1 MTPPASPPE
10 PAREAVRSRDDIARA
25 PVVALT
31 LRDRATRFV
40 RELIPA
46 SLRWRLIG
54 ALLLAVVLAVVAET
68 VSHMAEESA
77 RLERE
82 LAAQGDRVSD
92 TLRAELEQTVNA
104 LDFEIEGAGD
114 PRTPVSRTI
123 SSLRVEA
130 RVLGTKA
137 RLQEGVLEVLKALG
151 PDGAILSSGHWPAS
165 FGALD
170 PNYQLYKSTPG
181 RSLHIVDEPTPQGSA
196 PALERW
202 SPGRSGAREIIVVAG
217 RFLDAPALERMRTRT
232 AADVVALCRAEP
244 AKLSLPPS
252 SPPSS
257 PSFSPG
263 SPGSPGSPDARS
275 SSRGIPGSP
284 RCVATGFL
292 TDPDS
297 DGTSPGRVATDSFD
311 PDDDDVS
318 DRLHL
323 AAIDLGT
330 HHLWVGLDRSS
341 ILRVRAGI
349 LRRAVAV
356 GLASIA
362 FAMLLGTVLATRLT
376 RPIEELAQ
384 AAGTLASGDL
394 KTRVRAD
401 GEGRGE
407 VHHLVAAFNQMAA
420 DLEKNQTKLL
430 QAERV
435 AAWQEIA
442 RGLAHELKNPLTP
455 ILGAM
460 DVVRKARKLD
470 RPDFDAILEE
480 QATAVVEEVMRLKEL
495 SDAFARFARLPD
507 RKPEPLKM
515 NDLVDHAAAL
525 YGNDE
530 GVTIVRVYDAALPI
544 IEADKTQVG
553 TVVTN
558 LVKNAVEAMDRKGTL
573 SLTLRHVNGVNDV
586 VELVVEDSGPGIA
599 PEIADRL
606 FTPYVTT
613 KGSRGTGLGL
623 ALAHRIVAEHG
634 GTIEAARSTKHGGA
648 AFTVRLP
655 VKSAPLVNA

>member
-1 MTPPASPPE
+1 MTLQQRLVRF
-10 PAREAVRSRDDIARA
+10 ARG
-25 PVVALT
+25 
-31 LRDRATRFV
+31 
-40 RELIPA
+40 LIPA

-92 TLRAELEQTVNA
+92 ALRAELEQTVNA

-170 PNYQLYKSTPG
+170 PNYQLYKSMPG

-202 SPGRSGAREIIVVAG
+202 APGRFGAREIIVVAG
-217 RFLDAPALERMRTRT
+217 RFLDAPALERMRGRT
-232 AADVVALCRAEP
+232 AADVVALCRAAP
-244 AKLSLPPS
+244 AKL
-252 SPPSS
+252 
-257 PSFSPG
+257 
-263 SPGSPGSPDARS
+263 A
-275 SSRGIPGSP
+275 SSRALGGQ
-284 RCVATGFL
+284 RCIATGFL
-292 TDPDS
+292 HEEAGPS
-297 DGTSPGRVATDSFD
+297 RVATDAFD
-311 PDDDDVS
+311 PDDDDVA

-323 AAIDLGT
+323 TAIDLGT

-349 LRRAVAV
+349 VRRAVAV

-384 AAGTLASGDL
+384 AAGMLASGDL
-394 KTRVRAD
+394 KVRVRSD
-401 GEGRGE
+401 DLGRGE
-407 VHHLVAAFNQMAA
+407 VHHLVATFNQMAA

-515 NDLVDHAAAL
+515 NELVDHAAAL

-530 GVTIVRVYDAALPI
+530 GVAIERHYDEELPI
-544 IEADKTQVG
+544 VEADKTQIG

-573 SLTLRHVNGVNDV
+573 SLTLRRAGES
-586 VELVVEDSGPGIA
+586 VELVVEDTGPGIA

-623 ALAHRIVAEHG
+623 ALAHRIVVEHG
-634 GTIEAARSTKHGGA
+634 GTIEAAKSEQHGGA

-655 VKSAPLVNA
+655 LKGAPGAPLVATA

>member
-1 MTPPASPPE
+1 MSGAPPLSGPVSV
-10 PAREAVRSRDDIARA
+10 RERLI
-25 PVVALT
+25 
-31 LRDRATRFV
+31 RFG

-92 TLRAELEQTVNA
+92 SLRAELEQTVNA
-104 LDFEIEGAGD
+104 LDFEIDGAGD

-170 PNYQLYKSTPG
+170 PNYQMYKTQPG

-202 SPGRSGAREIIVVAG
+202 APGRSGAREIIVVAG
-217 RFLDAPALERMRTRT
+217 RFLDAPSLERMRSRT

-244 AKLSLPPS
+244 SKLSLPSLPS
-252 SPPSS
+252 SS
-257 PSFSPG
+257 
-263 SPGSPGSPDARS
+263 DANV
-275 SSRGIPGSP
+275 SSRAIPGSP
-284 RCVATGFL
+284 RCIATGFL
-292 TDPDS
+292 RDDS
-297 DGTSPGRVATDSFD
+297 DDGTGPGRAATDAFD
-311 PDDDDVS
+311 PDDDDVA

-323 AAIDLGT
+323 TAIDLGT

-349 LRRAVAV
+349 VRRAVAV

-376 RPIEELAQ
+376 RPIEELAL

-394 KTRVRAD
+394 KARVRAD
-401 GEGRGE
+401 TEGRGE

-430 QAERV
+430 QSERV

-470 RPDFDAILEE
+470 RPDFDEILEE

-515 NDLVDHAAAL
+515 NELVDHAAAL

-530 GVTIVRVYDAALPI
+530 EVVIERTYDATLPLVA
-544 IEADKTQVG
+544 ADKTQIG

-558 LVKNAVEAMDRKGTL
+558 LVKNAVEAMSHKGTL
-573 SLTLRHVNGVNDV
+573 SLTLRRIDGDAI
-586 VELVVEDSGPGIA
+586 ELVVEDTGPGIA

-623 ALAHRIVAEHG
+623 ALAHRIVMEHG

-655 VKSAPLVNA
+655 VKSAPLVTT

>member
-1 MTPPASPPE
+1 MSV
-10 PAREAVRSRDDIARA
+10 RERA
-25 PVVALT
+25 L
-31 LRDRATRFV
+31 RFV

-82 LAAQGDRVSD
+82 LSAQGDRVSD
-92 TLRAELEQTVNA
+92 ALRAELEQTVAA
-104 LDFEIEGAGD
+104 LDFEIEGATD
-114 PRTPVSRTI
+114 PRGPVSRTL
-123 SSLRVEA
+123 SSSRVEA
-130 RVLGTKA
+130 RFLGTKA

-170 PNYQLYKSTPG
+170 PNHDLYKSLPG
-181 RSLHIVDEPTPQGSA
+181 RSLHVVDEPTPQGSA

-202 SPGRSGAREIIVVAG
+202 AVGRSGTREIVVVAG
-217 RFLDAPALERMRTRT
+217 RFLDAPALDRMRGRT
-232 AADVVALCRAEP
+232 GADVVALCRAEP
-244 AKLSLPPS
+244 TKVQ
-252 SPPSS
+252 
-257 PSFSPG
+257 
-263 SPGSPGSPDARS
+263 S
-275 SSRGIPGSP
+275 SSRATTGA
-284 RCVATGFL
+284 RCIATGAGVRE
-292 TDPDS
+292 PAAAAA
-297 DGTSPGRVATDSFD
+297 DGDAAPPPSELRPPFD
-311 PDDDDVS
+311 PDDDDIA

-323 AAIDLGT
+323 TAIDLGT
-330 HHLWVGLDRSS
+330 HHLWVGLDRSA

-349 LRRAVAV
+349 VRRAVAV

-384 AAGTLASGDL
+384 AAGALASGDL
-394 KTRVRAD
+394 STRVRAD
-401 GEGRGE
+401 DDGRGE
-407 VHHLVAAFNQMAA
+407 VHGLVAAFNQMAA
-420 DLEKNQTKLL
+420 DLEKKQTKLL
-430 QAERV
+430 QSERV
-435 AAWQEIA
+435 SAWQEIA

-515 NDLVDHAAAL
+515 SELVDNAAAL
-525 YGNDE
+525 YGSSE
-530 GVTIVRVYDAALPI
+530 GVL
-544 IEADKTQVG
+544 IERSYASDVPLVEVDKTQIG
-553 TVVTN
+553 TVLTN
-558 LVKNAVEAMDRKGTL
+558 LVKNAVEAMDHKGTL
-573 SLTLRHVNGVNDV
+573 GLSLRKDGEH
-586 VELVVEDSGPGIA
+586 VELRVEDTGPGIA

-623 ALAHRIVAEHG
+623 ALVHRIVAEHG
-634 GTIEAARSTKHGGA
+634 GTIEAGKSERGGA
-648 AFTVRLP
+648 SFTVRLP
-655 VKSAPLVNA
+655 LKAVPSVAS

>member
-1 MTPPASPPE
+1 MMAGESMPTTPPAPSGAAPRWTP
-10 PAREAVRSRDDIARA
+10 RWSRLL
-25 PVVALT
+25 PG
-31 LRDRATRFV
+31 
-40 RELIPA
+40 
-46 SLRWRLIG
+46 SLRWRILG

-77 RLERE
+77 RLERD
-82 LAAQGDRVSD
+82 LAAQGDRVAD
-92 TLRAELEQTVNA
+92 ALRGELEQTVNA
-104 LDFEIEGAGD
+104 LDFELQGATD
-114 PRTPVSRTI
+114 PRSAVSRTL
-123 SSLRVEA
+123 SSGRIET
-130 RVLGTKA
+130 RFLGTKQ
-137 RLQEGVLEVLKALG
+137 RLQDGVLEVLKALG

-170 PNYQLYKSTPG
+170 PNFALYKSAPG
-181 RSLHIVDEPTPQGSA
+181 RALHIVDEPTPRGSA

-202 SPGRSGAREIIVVAG
+202 DVGRAGAREVIVVAG
-217 RFLDAPALERMRTRT
+217 RFLDVPALERMRGRT
-232 AADVVALCRAEP
+232 GADLVALCRAEP
-244 AKLSLPPS
+244 TKVS
-252 SPPSS
+252 
-257 PSFSPG
+257 
-263 SPGSPGSPDARS
+263 S
-275 SSRGIPGSP
+275 SSRALAVD
-284 RCVATGFL
+284 RCIAVGPADVL
-292 TDPDS
+292 E
-297 DGTSPGRVATDSFD
+297 GRAFD
-311 PDDDDVS
+311 PDDDDVDS
-318 DRLHL
+318 RLHL
-323 AAIDLGT
+323 SAVDLGT
-330 HHLWVGLDRSS
+330 HHLWVGLDRRS
-341 ILRVRAGI
+341 ILTVRAAI

-356 GLASIA
+356 GIASIV
-362 FAMLLGTVLATRLT
+362 FAMVLGTLLATRLT
-376 RPIEELAQ
+376 RPIEQLAQ
-384 AAGTLASGDL
+384 QAGKLASGDL
-394 KTRVRAD
+394 RARVPDDVR
-401 GEGRGE
+401 GGGRE
-407 VHHLVAAFNQMAA
+407 VDRLVQAFNGMAQ

-435 AAWQEIA
+435 SAWQEIA

-515 NDLVDHAAAL
+515 PELVDHAVAL
-525 YGNDE
+525 YATNE
-530 GVTIVRVYDAALPI
+530 GISIERSYDPGLPEV
-544 IEADKTQVG
+544 EADKTQVG

-558 LVKNAVEAMDRKGTL
+558 LVKNAVEAMGGKGTL
-573 SLTLRHVNGVNDV
+573 GVILRRAPPGPDGRDEGREIA
-586 VELVVEDSGPGIA
+586 ELVIEDTGPGIA

-634 GTIEAARSTKHGGA
+634 GTIEAGRAPRGGA

-655 VKSAPLVNA
+655 VRAQMPPSA

>member
-1 MTPPASPPE
+1 MSI
-10 PAREAVRSRDDIARA
+10 RERLV
-25 PVVALT
+25 
-31 LRDRATRFV
+31 RFV

-92 TLRAELEQTVNA
+92 ALRAELEQTVNA

-123 SSLRVEA
+123 ASLRVEA

-170 PNYQLYKSTPG
+170 PNHQLYKSLPG
-181 RSLHIVDEPTPQGSA
+181 RSLHIIDEPTPQGSA

-202 SPGRSGAREIIVVAG
+202 APGRSGAREIIVVAG
-217 RFLDAPALERMRTRT
+217 RFLDGPALERMRGRT

-244 AKLSLPPS
+244 SKLSLPS
-252 SPPSS
+252 V
-257 PSFSPG
+257 
-263 SPGSPGSPDARS
+263 S
-275 SSRGIPGSP
+275 SSRATAGSP
-284 RCVATGFL
+284 RCIATGFL
-292 TDPDS
+292 RDDGD
-297 DGTSPGRVATDSFD
+297 DGTGPGRAATDAFD

-323 AAIDLGT
+323 TAIDLGT

-349 LRRAVAV
+349 VRRAVAV

-401 GEGRGE
+401 DAGRGE

-515 NDLVDHAAAL
+515 NELVDHAAAL

-530 GVTIVRVYDAALPI
+530 NVAIERRYDMLPI
-544 IEADKTQVG
+544 VEADKTQIG

-558 LVKNAVEAMDRKGTL
+558 LVKNAVEAMDHKGTL
-573 SLTLRHVNGVNDV
+573 ALTLKRVPVHGTDF
-586 VELVVEDSGPGIA
+586 VELVVEDTGPGIA

-623 ALAHRIVAEHG
+623 ALAHRIVVEHG
-634 GTIEAARSTKHGGA
+634 GTIEAGRSAKHGGA
-648 AFTVRLP
+648 VFTVRIP
-655 VKSAPLVNA
+655 VKSAPLVTT

>member
-1 MTPPASPPE
+1 MSI
-10 PAREAVRSRDDIARA
+10 RERLVRFA
-25 PVVALT
+25 
-31 LRDRATRFV
+31 
-40 RELIPA
+40 RELIPS

-82 LAAQGDRVSD
+82 LAAQSDRVSD
-92 TLRAELEQTVNA
+92 ALRAELEQTVNA
-104 LDFEIEGAGD
+104 LDFEIDGAGD
-114 PRTPVSRTI
+114 PRTPFSRTI

-170 PNYQLYKSTPG
+170 PNYQMYKSLPG

-202 SPGRSGAREIIVVAG
+202 APGRSGAREIIVVAG
-217 RFLDAPALERMRTRT
+217 RFLDEPALERMRGRT

-244 AKLSLPPS
+244 SKLSLPSLPS
-252 SPPSS
+252 
-257 PSFSPG
+257 
-263 SPGSPGSPDARS
+263 AT
-275 SSRGIPGSP
+275 SSRSANAYSRAAIPGSP
-284 RCVATGFL
+284 RCIATGFL
-292 TDPDS
+292 RDEGD
-297 DGTSPGRVATDSFD
+297 DGAGLGRAATDAFD
-311 PDDDDVS
+311 PDDDDAS

-323 AAIDLGT
+323 TAIDLGT

-384 AAGTLASGDL
+384 AAGQLASGDL
-394 KTRVRAD
+394 KARVRAD
-401 GEGRGE
+401 DEGRGE

-515 NDLVDHAAAL
+515 NELVDHAAAL

-530 GVTIVRVYDAALPI
+530 GVVIERTYDAALPTV
-544 IEADKTQVG
+544 EADKTQVG

-573 SLTLRHVNGVNDV
+573 SLTLKRVAVHGSDMM
-586 VELVVEDSGPGIA
+586 ELVVEDTGPGIA

-634 GTIEAARSTKHGGA
+634 GTIEAGRSTKHGGA

>member
-1 MTPPASPPE
+1 MLLPS
-10 PAREAVRSRDDIARA
+10 
-25 PVVALT
+25 
-31 LRDRATRFV
+31 
-40 RELIPA
+40 

-68 VSHMAEESA
+68 VSHMAEVSD
-77 RLERE
+77 RLERD

-92 TLRAELEQTVNA
+92 ALRTDLEQTVTA
-104 LDFEIEGAGD
+104 LDFEIEASTSARGD
-114 PRTPVSRTI
+114 VARTLASGRI
-123 SSLRVEA
+123 EA
-130 RVLGTKA
+130 RFLGTKS

-170 PNYQLYKSTPG
+170 PNFDLYKSQPG
-181 RSLHIVDEPTPQGSA
+181 RPDLHIVDEPTPQGSA

-202 SPGRSGAREIIVVAG
+202 GVGRAGAREIIVIAG
-217 RFLDAPALERMRTRT
+217 RFLDTQALERMRGRT
-232 AADVVALCRAEP
+232 GADVVALCRAEP
-244 AKLSLPPS
+244 AKVS
-252 SPPSS
+252 
-257 PSFSPG
+257 
-263 SPGSPGSPDARS
+263 RS
-275 SSRGIPGSP
+275 SAEQ
-284 RCVATGFL
+284 RCIAVGP
-292 TDPDS
+292 PDLLEEVLH
-297 DGTSPGRVATDSFD
+297 GKPVD
-311 PDDDDVS
+311 PDDDAID

-323 AAIDLGT
+323 VAVNLGT
-330 HHLWVGLDRSS
+330 HHLWVGLDRSN
-341 ILRVRAGI
+341 ILKVRAGI

-362 FAMLLGTVLATRLT
+362 FAMLLGTLLATRLT
-376 RPIEELAQ
+376 RPIELLAQ
-384 AAGTLASGDL
+384 AAGKLASGDL
-394 KTRVRAD
+394 GARVD
-401 GEGRGE
+401 TKGGKGE
-407 VHHLVAAFNQMAA
+407 VDRLVGAFNQMAA

-430 QAERV
+430 QSERV
-435 AAWQEIA
+435 NAWQEIA

-460 DVVRKARKLD
+460 EVVKKARKLD

-480 QATAVVEEVMRLKEL
+480 QATAVIEEVMRLKEL

-515 NDLVDHAAAL
+515 NELVDHAAAL
-525 YGNDE
+525 YAKD
-530 GVTIVRVYDAALPI
+530 VVVDRSCDVDLPAVV
-544 IEADKTQVG
+544 ADRTQIA

-558 LVKNAVEAMDRKGTL
+558 LVKNAVEAMDTPESRASPEAAERRTL
-573 SLTLRHVNGVNDV
+573 GLVLRRVGADH
-586 VELVVEDSGPGIA
+586 VELVVEDTGPGIA

-623 ALAHRIVAEHG
+623 ALAHRIIAEHG
-634 GTIEAARSTKHGGA
+634 GTIEAGRAHRGGA

-655 VKSAPLVNA
+655 LTQPPSAPPSTSLS